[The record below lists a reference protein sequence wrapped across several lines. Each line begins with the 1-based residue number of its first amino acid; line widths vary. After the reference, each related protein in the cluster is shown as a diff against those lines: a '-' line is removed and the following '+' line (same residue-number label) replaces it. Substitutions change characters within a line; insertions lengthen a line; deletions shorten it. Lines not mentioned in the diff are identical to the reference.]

1 MTIVNAYRYP
11 LTDSTL
17 YDNYRA
23 IYLVNDKSRLTPKTF
38 KEAKYSDTIEVG
50 TLYILI
56 LRISERRI
64 KSIFQDKRG
73 KIVRDLLLTNVT
85 IIKGF
90 YINIISTLLLE
101 NSSV

>member
-1 MTIVNAYRYP
+1 MYLIIVNTCRYP
-11 LTDSTL
+11 LIDSTL

-56 LRISERRI
+56 LGTSERRI
-64 KSIFQDKRG
+64 KAIFQDKRG
-73 KIVRDLLLTNVT
+73 KMVRDLV
-85 IIKGF
+85 
-90 YINIISTLLLE
+90 
-101 NSSV
+101 